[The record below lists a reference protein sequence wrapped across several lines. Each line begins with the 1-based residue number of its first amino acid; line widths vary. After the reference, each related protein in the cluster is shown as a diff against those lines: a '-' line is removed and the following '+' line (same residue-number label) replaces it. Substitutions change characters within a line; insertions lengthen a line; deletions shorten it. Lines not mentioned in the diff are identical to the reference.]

1 MAGRF
6 DRALSVLAT
15 VAVLFGQPL
24 VAWAASQ
31 WPVEGFGIHKLFED
45 VTDQFKKGVDLYQQG
60 DLEGALT
67 QLETA
72 RGLQPKSVWV
82 RGYLAETY
90 RKLRRFQDAESEW
103 QTILLLDPGNVN
115 HMLALAQL
123 YLEQGKY
130 QNAIGQYQQ
139 VLARSPGNAEA
150 LMGLAMA
157 LEGTNDLD
165 NAADHYREVIRRHP
179 GTQLAKSAA
188 NRLTR
193 LDKALQA
200 QNSNKHF
207 PIDPDLGE
215 AGLGWWNLKKMPLT
229 VYIDRGEGEYGY
241 REEMSSLVRRAMDAW
256 SAASRGA
263 ITFQVEPPD
272 PQGEAAWKALDRK
285 KPVLQRLER
294 SLADVPNDPVKSDI
308 HVHWTDNLAAGL
320 GLTWTSR
327 FRDNSPA
334 LKKAHIWISTEKL
347 ADATRIPDRQT
358 SASAAMFE
366 SQDRMLEEVIIH
378 EFGHALGLP
387 HSSNPNDIMCSGI
400 YGLNALDRVE
410 RRELSPRDVQSLTEH
425 YNNFEDTGMPA
436 RVVAQLKQEAAPPG
450 GGAPGPAAPAGAPGA
465 DAGGAT
471 KTEAGAA
478 GPELPPF
485 LGEKKDEGE
494 EKKEGEEAP
503 EEEAPPEEAGRT
515 EERPRPTASASAY
528 DPIREALFDMRM
540 KQYDKALATV
550 NKVLAG
556 NPRHPQAHY
565 VKAVV
570 YVMMRQYPQAAGEY
584 KEVLRL
590 VPNSQL
596 GKLAEEG
603 LKKIR
608 P

>member
-1 MAGRF
+1 MYPYPEGEGVAGRF
-6 DRALSVLAT
+6 YKALSVLAT
-15 VAVLFGQPL
+15 AAVLLGQ
-24 VAWAASQ
+24 
-31 WPVEGFGIHKLFED
+31 PVEGFGIHKLFED

-67 QLETA
+67 QLEAA

-90 RKLRRFQDAESEW
+90 RKLRRFQDAENEW

-115 HMLALAQL
+115 NMLALAQL

-165 NAADHYREVIRRHP
+165 NAADHYREVVRRHP
-179 GTQLAKSAA
+179 GTQLARSAT
-188 NRLTR
+188 NRLAR
-193 LDKALQA
+193 IDMALKA

-263 ITFQVEPPD
+263 ITFQLEPPD
-272 PQGEAAWKALDRK
+272 PQAEAAWKALDRK

-327 FRDNSPA
+327 FRDNSPV
-334 LKKAHIWISTEKL
+334 LRKAHIWISTEKL

-410 RRELSPRDVQSLTEH
+410 RRELSQRDVQSLTEH
-425 YNNFEDTGMPA
+425 YNNFEDTGMPS
-436 RVVAQLKQEAAPPG
+436 RVVAQLKQEAAPAGGATPG
-450 GGAPGPAAPAGAPGA
+450 TAAPGGAPGTE
-465 DAGGAT
+465 AGGAT
-471 KTEAGAA
+471 KTEPGAAA

-515 EERPRPTASASAY
+515 EETPRSTAPASAY
-528 DPIREALFDMRM
+528 DPIREALFEMRM

-570 YVMMRQYPQAAGEY
+570 YVMMRQYGQAAGEY
-584 KEVLRL
+584 REVLRL